1 MPDRE
6 RLSAVAHTIEKTPA
20 GIPSSL
26 RPFFQEYVLEDLDP
40 EGNAFL
46 VIERTLAWG
55 DVAELRWLFATYSRD
70 HLAEWVRTSGWYL
83 LPRRRFLYW
92 RHFFGLSDYQHRER
106 IWAH

>member
-1 MPDRE
+1 MPMSE
-6 RLSAVAHTIEKTPA
+6 QALEKTPA

-40 EGNAFL
+40 ERSAFV

-55 DVAELRWLFATYSRD
+55 DVAELRWLFGTYGRER
-70 HLAEWVRTSGWYL
+70 LAEWVRRSGWYL

-92 RHFFGLSDYQHRER
+92 QHFFGLSDYRHRER
-106 IWAH
+106 IWSH

>member
-1 MPDRE
+1 LRDAE
-6 RLSAVAHTIEKTPA
+6 RLPMSERAVEETRG

-26 RPFFQEYVLEDLDP
+26 RPLFQEYVLEELDP
-40 EGNAFL
+40 RQNAFL

-55 DVAELRWLFATYSRD
+55 DVAELRWLFATYGRERLS
-70 HLAEWVRTSGWYL
+70 EWVRTSGWYL

-92 RHFFGLSDYQHRER
+92 CHFFGLHDYQHRER